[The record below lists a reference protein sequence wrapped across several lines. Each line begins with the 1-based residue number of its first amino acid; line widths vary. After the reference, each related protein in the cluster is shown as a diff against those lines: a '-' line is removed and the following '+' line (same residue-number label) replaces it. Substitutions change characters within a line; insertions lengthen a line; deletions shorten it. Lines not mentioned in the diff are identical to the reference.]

1 MTGEEALRLIFH
13 PRVVRH
19 LKKVAA
25 ENSAKAERKAAPKPV
40 KTAKSATKRKA
51 R

>member
-19 LKKVAA
+19 LKKVAS
-25 ENSAKAERKAAPKPV
+25 ENSPKAARKPV
-40 KTAKSATKRKA
+40 KKAKSAIKRKP